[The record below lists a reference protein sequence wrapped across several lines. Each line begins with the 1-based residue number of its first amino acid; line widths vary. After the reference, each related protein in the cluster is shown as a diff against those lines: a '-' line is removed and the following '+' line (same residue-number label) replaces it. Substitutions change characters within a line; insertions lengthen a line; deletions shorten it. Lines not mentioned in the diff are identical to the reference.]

1 MKEHG
6 LLREEHIFWPH
17 GRRRELMIQLANDEG
32 KKDKWPKAK
41 KHELDVVSSTEI
53 QFVFKST
60 IWVSVQGQKKR
71 ETEHPWS
78 PYSNTT

>member
-1 MKEHG
+1 
-6 LLREEHIFWPH
+6 
-17 GRRRELMIQLANDEG
+17 MIQLANDEG

-53 QFVFKST
+53 QFLFKST